1 MRHGNHYLRIVVL
14 PLLFVKDNYAIFG
27 MNEPYS
33 STRPVISPLLIM
45 GVGILAVSSGAIFIR
60 FAQTYAPSLTIAMYR
75 MVLTSILL
83 LPFTFPK
90 HIPELRSLNKQALL
104 LAFLSG
110 AFLALHFATWIT
122 SLEYTSVASSVIFVD
137 STPIWVA
144 LLSPF
149 LLKEKLSPLAW
160 GGIAFAFL
168 GGIVVALSDTCQ
180 LAFPQLWCP
189 DFASFLAGKASIG
202 NFLALVGA
210 WAAAAY
216 LMIGRHLRA
225 KLSLTAYIF
234 IVYSSAAVILLIIT
248 ALAGQPVSG
257 FPAIAYVWFFLLALI
272 PQMIGHSSFN
282 YALGYLPAAY
292 VAVMLLGEPIGST
305 ILAIFLLNEIPTPFK
320 IFGGIFILLGIYL
333 VSREQN
339 SQ

>member
-1 MRHGNHYLRIVVL
+1 
-14 PLLFVKDNYAIFG
+14 
-27 MNEPYS
+27 
-33 STRPVISPLLIM
+33 M
-45 GVGILAVSSGAIFIR
+45 GIGILAVSSGAIFIR
-60 FAQTYAPSLTIAMYR
+60 FAQTHAPSLTIAMYR
-75 MVLTSILL
+75 MVLTGLLL

-90 HIPELRSLNKQALL
+90 HLPELRSLSRQTLL
-104 LAFLSG
+104 WAFLSG
-110 AFLALHFATWIT
+110 SFLALHFATWIT

-160 GGIAFAFL
+160 VGIAFAFV
-168 GGIVVALSDTCQ
+168 GGIAVALSDSCQ
-180 LAFPQLWCP
+180 LAFPYLWCS
-189 DFASFLAGKASIG
+189 DFASFLGGKATIG
-202 NFLALVGA
+202 NFLALAGA

-216 LMIGRHLRA
+216 LMIGRRLRA
-225 KLSLTAYIF
+225 HLSLTAYIF
-234 IVYSSAAVILLIIT
+234 IVYSSAAVVLLIIT
-248 ALAGQPVSG
+248 ALSQQPFSG

-292 VAVMLLGEPIGST
+292 VSVMLLGEPIGST
-305 ILAIFLLNEIPTPFK
+305 ILAILLLNEIPTPFK
-320 IFGGIFILLGIYL
+320 IIGGIFILLGIYL